1 MEQHELIEVQKRA
14 MYRWFE
20 GFEKGDVPLAYSDF
34 DEDATW
40 LGIGPE
46 FTRVLYEGRQAI
58 VDYQSAWVHK
68 VWTGEMHYTIL
79 NILADG
85 NVVIA
90 EWEDEAVSR
99 SGEGYT
105 NRGVHVFEFD
115 GGITVKRGRMYVD
128 FEPLMKHIG
137 TFEQSRESS

>member
-1 MEQHELIEVQKRA
+1 MERDELIETQKKA
-14 MYRWFE
+14 MYKWFE
-20 GFEKGDVPLAYSDF
+20 GFGKGDVPLAYSGF

-40 LGIGPE
+40 LGIGPG

-58 VDYQSAWVHK
+58 VDYQSAWVHD

-79 NILADG
+79 NVLADG

-99 SGEGYT
+99 TGEPYT

-115 GGITVKRGRMYVD
+115 GGPTVRRGRMYVD
-128 FEPLMKHIG
+128 FEPLMRHIS
-137 TFEQSRESS
+137 TFETSREAS